1 MKSMKLAVTIAA
13 VAAMLLIAGSSV
25 QAQNWTDISSV
36 YGFGGQGWNAG
47 YWNGSYLAPGDY
59 TKNGLA
65 WGAIGTSDVGIGAGL
80 GYNGGGV
87 GIKLP
92 GQSPIKLGW

>member
-1 MKSMKLAVTIAA
+1 MKHMKSGLMIAAIAA
-13 VAAMLLIAGSSV
+13 VLFVAAGSV

-36 YGFGGQGWNAG
+36 YGVGGQGWSAG
-47 YWNGSYLAPGDY
+47 YWNGSYLVPDDY

-65 WGAIGTSDVGIGAGL
+65 WGAIGTHDVGIGAGL
-80 GYNGGGV
+80 GYNGGGI